1 MSSAV
6 SQHPVDAIAPQA
18 MAPREVRIYSHSMIF
33 YWWPV
38 WVVGYLLALVTLIQ
52 GQHTDFGDTQVLVH
66 PSRNLGV
73 IFTFTF
79 LLVILMTHF
88 AVRGA
93 ASITVILTAIAVTLF
108 LAYMGWWDKV
118 LVTIGNL
125 AIYMNLGFYVFFS
138 TALFLIWAFEAFV
151 MVRFDHYVVRPGQLV
166 HYTFMGGGEETYD
179 TRGMSVIK
187 ERSDIFRHYILGLG
201 SGDLHVAATGA
212 RPANFVIHNVL
223 FVGQKLEKI
232 QQLVAMKPDDHPEN
246 VFTAGQPA

>member
-1 MSSAV
+1 MSTAV
-6 SQHPVDAIAPQA
+6 SGHPVDTVAPHA
-18 MAPREVRIYSHSMIF
+18 MAPAEIRIYSHSMIF

-52 GQHTDFGDTQVLVH
+52 GQPTDFADTQVMIH
-66 PSRNLGV
+66 PSRSLGV

-79 LLVILMTHF
+79 LLVIVMTHF
-88 AVRGA
+88 AVRGV
-93 ASITVILTAIAVTLF
+93 ASITVIIAAIAATLF
-108 LAYMGWWDKV
+108 LAYVGWWDSV
-118 LVTIGNL
+118 LRAVGNL

-151 MVRFDHYVVRPGQLV
+151 MCHFDYYVVRPGQLM
-166 HYTFMGGGEETYD
+166 HYTFLGGGEDTFD

-187 ERSDIFRHYILGLG
+187 MQSDVFRHYILGLG

-212 RPANFVIHNVL
+212 RSANFVIHNVL

-232 QQLVAMKPDDHPEN
+232 QMLVALKPDERTDN